1 MREKKRILEES
12 GTSTENLEIISDM
25 TLSESQCMIET
36 EAGVYD
42 CSLET
47 ELKELCKKLRLLSYK
62 K

>member
-1 MREKKRILEES
+1 
-12 GTSTENLEIISDM
+12 M

-47 ELKELCKKLRLLSYK
+47 ELKELCKKLRILSYK